1 MTLDLCERGYCCLV
15 LDLTRFELF
24 FLMLVVV
31 GRVGGGGGNEFH
43 IFKFRPRML
52 CSGVT
57 DTVSGVTDTV
67 RD

>member
-1 MTLDLCERGYCCLV
+1 
-15 LDLTRFELF
+15 
-24 FLMLVVV
+24 MLVVV